1 MAQTRDDQRR
11 AIELR
16 TGERTGRPQPSRG
29 KPARRAAQAAFDLAG
44 TLWMRLKEPHNR
56 VICAWFGA
64 LTALAAGIP
73 QARWTEYRTL
83 LAARETALSPTAW
96 GLVEVEQWLARI
108 EEIHQ
113 LFLSYFSEAGP
124 AIR

>member
-11 AIELR
+11 AIELEPENEQ
-16 TGERTGRPQPSRG
+16 GVLNLVEANLCDAQ
-29 KPARRAAQAAFDLAG
+29 AQAAFDLAG

-56 VICAWFGA
+56 VICAWLGA